1 MGISKK
7 KFDAP
12 TTLDDALDAISA
24 FQRQIDDLEEQVES
38 IGEDCSSAEDEA
50 SKAKARVEEV
60 ETEMEEHCDELSRIR
75 QKLKAGRIDDAIYD
89 LDKILQTIDPTAK
102 SFTAVPVML

>member
-7 KFDAP
+7 KIDPP
-12 TTLDDALDAISA
+12 TTLGDALDVISA
-24 FQRQIDDLEEQVES
+24 FQRHIVDLEEQVRA
-38 IGEDCSSAEDEA
+38 IGEDCDEA
-50 SKAKARVEEV
+50 ESAASEAKARAEEV
-60 ETEMEEHCDELSRIR
+60 EAEMEKYCDELSRIR
-75 QKLKAGRIDDAIYD
+75 QKIKAGRIEDAIYD